1 MQRIT
6 QFGVVFLFLAS
17 VVGFGITTQVDLR
30 ILDLQYLVL
39 RHWIPRP
46 SSGQPVLIGIDE
58 ATTRAFS
65 EPIALWHRHL
75 DSFLRAMTLA
85 KPAIVGIDLALP
97 DRGYEKEYPATDSV
111 LEKGLAEAR
120 QAFPIVLALTVD
132 TGGHARTV
140 YSPFA
145 NAVGPDGLGYALFPT
160 DGDNKIRRFDER
172 LGNGGQT
179 IRTFTGQLARAL
191 HAAPRPGYIDYSRGD
206 KFAYLPLQEVLAWQ
220 TAGDTARL
228 ERAFRN
234 KPVLLGVVLPYT
246 DRHVAP
252 VPLAAWE
259 TDGNE
264 VPGLLLHAQAL
275 ANILDHGLLEPV
287 PNAIVIVGSG
297 AALGIGFL
305 PASIGAFIVAVFGV
319 ALAAVLF
326 ATWLITQGWVLPL
339 GPILLSAVLAVG
351 LRIALDTRKKLR
363 ERRQLRESF
372 AGYVSPVVMEE
383 ILAGR
388 IPPNLGG
395 VKKYVCVMFSDI
407 RGYTARGERMSP
419 EEVIRFLNRYFEH
432 VIDLIHARGGTVV
445 SLMGDGVMAVFG
457 APKSLD
463 NPCQEAFEAGR
474 DILRH
479 VAQLNAQPEVKGEVP
494 IEIGIGLNVGEALV
508 GHVGSAA
515 RHEYSAIGDVTNVA
529 ARLQALSSERGYR
542 MLISKAVADRVDGV
556 KGLVSLGPVALKGH
570 SAVEVF
576 GYDERMG
583 AAIVA
588 A

>member
-17 VVGFGITTQVDLR
+17 VAGFGITTQVDLR
-30 ILDLQYLVL
+30 ILDLQFSAL
-39 RHWIPRP
+39 RRWFPRLL
-46 SSGQPVLIGIDE
+46 SAQPVVIGIDE

-75 DSFLRAMTLA
+75 GGFLHAMTLA
-85 KPAIVGIDLALP
+85 KPAVVGIDLVLP
-97 DRGYEKEYPATDSV
+97 DRGYESAFPGTDSV
-111 LEKGLAEAR
+111 LTKGLAEAR

-132 TGGHARTV
+132 AGGHARTV
-140 YSPFA
+140 YSPFVH
-145 NAVGPDGLGYALFPT
+145 AVGPDGMGYALFPT
-160 DGDNKIRRFDER
+160 DGDSEIRRFDER
-172 LGNGGQT
+172 LGTKGQT

-228 ERAFRN
+228 EQVFRN
-234 KPVLLGVVLPYT
+234 KPVLLGVVLPFT

-264 VPGLLLHAQAL
+264 VPGLLLNAQAL

-287 PNAIVIVGSG
+287 PNAIVIVGSV

-305 PASIGAFIVAVFGV
+305 PVSIGAFIVAVFGV

-326 ATWLITQGWVLPL
+326 ATWLITQGWVFPL
-339 GPILLSAVLAVG
+339 GPILLSALLAVG

-363 ERRQLRESF
+363 ERRQLRKSF

-383 ILAGR
+383 ILAGH

-419 EEVIRFLNRYFEH
+419 EEVIGFLNRYFEH

-479 VAQLNAQPEVKGEVP
+479 VVQLNAQPEVKGEVP

-529 ARLQALSSERGYR
+529 ARLQGLSAERGYR
-542 MLISKAVADRVDGV
+542 MLVSKAVADRLDGV
-556 KGLVSLGPVALKGH
+556 EGLVSLGPVALKGH

-583 AAIVA
+583 GAIVA